1 MKKTY
6 TRKEV
11 IKLLVDE
18 RTRARDIAYE
28 FKEEYD
34 RKAQVFGDLGELKKH
49 AEKTADV
56 ARQIGNA
63 ISGSNALS
71 ATLGETIEDRI
82 VKMLDDEGEV

>member
-11 IKLLVDE
+11 IKLLTEE

-34 RKAQVFGDLGELKKH
+34 KKAEVLGDLGEMRKN

-71 ATLGETIEDRI
+71 STLGETIEDRI
-82 VKMLDDEGEV
+82 KKQLDDETV